1 MEKIT
6 ARTNDRIKHA
16 VRLGESA
23 SLRKEAGEFF
33 LEGARLCFDA
43 VQTGIKIKQAFFTA
57 KALRK
62 YSEYTDS
69 IIEKS
74 GVCCEISAEVAQK
87 LSDTENPQGVF
98 CICAMSNNSSAKL
111 NPDGKYLALE
121 NLQDPSNLGAVCRS
135 AEALGLDGLI
145 VSGGCD
151 VYNPKALRAAM
162 GSSLRMPVISAENL
176 PALLREANALGMQT
190 LASVPRNT
198 ATDIRTVSMDGEE
211 ISVTPTEYA
220 ILKLLMSE
228 PDTVFSTKEICA
240 KALRLGMSGDTY
252 GAENNVAVHIRHL
265 REKIEIDPAN
275 PRYLKVV
282 WGRGYKI
289 DAANT
294 KRGG

>member
-6 ARTNDRIKHA
+6 ARTNDKIKHA

-43 VQTGIKIKQAFFTA
+43 VQTGIEIKQAFFTA

-69 IIEKS
+69 IIAKS
-74 GVCCEISAEVAQK
+74 GICYEIGVEVSQK

-98 CICAMSNNSSAKL
+98 CICAVRNNISSKL
-111 NPDGKYLALE
+111 NPDGKYIALE

-176 PALLREANALGMQT
+176 PSLLREANSLGMQT

-198 ATDIRTVSMDGEE
+198 ATDIRTVSMEGGVICCVGNEGSGLSDDT
-211 ISVTPTEYA
+211 ISACTQLVTIPMCGRAESFNASAAAA
-220 ILKLLMSE
+220 ILAWELM
-228 PDTVFSTKEICA
+228 
-240 KALRLGMSGDTY
+240 R
-252 GAENNVAVHIRHL
+252 
-265 REKIEIDPAN
+265 
-275 PRYLKVV
+275 
-282 WGRGYKI
+282 
-289 DAANT
+289 
-294 KRGG
+294 

>member
-1 MEKIT
+1 MIMEKIT
-6 ARTNDRIKHA
+6 ARTNDKIKHA

-69 IIEKS
+69 IIAKS
-74 GVCCEISAEVAQK
+74 GVCYEISAEVAQK

-98 CICAMSNNSSAKL
+98 CICSTRNNSSAKL
-111 NPDGKYLALE
+111 NPDGKYIALE

-151 VYNPKALRAAM
+151 IYNPKALRAAM
-162 GSSLRMPVISAENL
+162 GSSLRIPVISAEKL
-176 PALLREANALGMQT
+176 SVLLNEANALGMQT

-198 ATDIRTVSMDGEE
+198 ADDIRTVSMEGGVICCVGNEGSGLSDEAIGTCGKL
-211 ISVTPTEYA
+211 VTIPMRGRAESFNASAAAA
-220 ILKLLMSE
+220 ILAWELM
-228 PDTVFSTKEICA
+228 
-240 KALRLGMSGDTY
+240 R
-252 GAENNVAVHIRHL
+252 
-265 REKIEIDPAN
+265 
-275 PRYLKVV
+275 
-282 WGRGYKI
+282 
-289 DAANT
+289 
-294 KRGG
+294 